1 MESTSSGT
9 EPLIIPVNTNL
20 PLLIQTPVLSST
32 SVQANST
39 VSVSKISVD
48 NEANFFATFTDG
60 SSLRACIEF
69 LRISSLEGVFR
80 FAKDKILYEQGN
92 SDNTLLNVIEL
103 KTYELT
109 DYSFV
114 SKSDE
119 IVVGVNLADLRNI
132 TRNVGKKDSLDF
144 YMLPNEPKNLYVRI
158 RSQTEKGSESNL
170 YLLPIT
176 NSSYTVYKLPEYQ
189 RSKRDPTCTVYQ
201 SDFSKLC
208 KSLIAIKSS
217 YVAVQGFKK
226 GIIVK
231 GILNTGAIGSVK
243 EFGKCNVTPVQTNL
257 KSITMDGTNIIRSKV
272 APPRLQIGEVGE
284 IERYKID
291 TDIIK
296 CLVKINSLSPTANIK
311 FYIEKNL
318 PLKLTCPIGNMGK
331 ISVYIN

>member
-1 MESTSSGT
+1 MESTSSET
-9 EPLIIPVNTNL
+9 EPIVIPITTKIPL
-20 PLLIQTPVLSST
+20 PIQTPVLSSAL
-32 SVQANST
+32 VQSDPT

-48 NEANFFATFTDG
+48 NEANFYAIFTDG
-60 SSLRACIEF
+60 SAVRNLIEYSR
-69 LRISSLEGVFR
+69 LSSLEGVFR
-80 FAKDKILYEQGN
+80 FTKDKILYEQGN
-92 SDNTLLNVIEL
+92 SDNTLLNVVEL

-119 IVVGVNLADLRNI
+119 IVVGVNLTDLRNI
-132 TRNVGKKDSLDF
+132 TRNVGKKDFLEF
-144 YMLPNEPKNLYVRI
+144 YKLANEPRNLYIRI
-158 RSQTEKGSESNL
+158 KSQSEKGSESNL

-189 RSKRDPTCTVYQ
+189 RDKKDPTVTVYQ

-217 YVAVQGFKK
+217 YVTIHGFKN

-243 EFGKCNVTPVQTNL
+243 EFGKCSVSPVQTNL
-257 KSITMDGTNIIRSKV
+257 KSMSMDGANIIRSKV
-272 APPRLQIGEVGE
+272 APPKLSVGEVGE
-284 IERYKID
+284 VERYKMDI
-291 TDIIK
+291 DIIK
-296 CLVKINSLSPTANIK
+296 TLVKLNALSPTGTIK

-318 PLKLTCPIGNMGK
+318 PLKLTCAIGNMGK